1 MLFSNLSLETLSRL
15 FFNLIKWQIDFF
27 VLKSNKK
34 SDMIALKVII

>member
-1 MLFSNLSLETLSRL
+1 MLFSNLNLERYRGYSLI
-15 FFNLIKWQIDFF
+15 FKWQIDFI